1 MKRIL
6 LVVLSAALATAGCAD
21 PAAPLTPTPALPT
34 IAETFSDTL
43 LVGGVNKHD
52 FTVNALG
59 GVKVTLS
66 SVEPSAT
73 VGLGIGTP
81 SLGSCSVIDHV
92 NTVAGKAVVL
102 SGTATVPGL
111 YCVTIFDIVGADG
124 VGKLVEP
131 AVYTIN
137 VLHS

>member
-6 LVVLSAALATAGCAD
+6 LVVLTAALVTAGCAD
-21 PAAPLTPTPALPT
+21 PGAPLTPTPALPT

-43 LVGGVNKHD
+43 LVLGANTHNFNVTVIGGVR
-52 FTVNALG
+52 
-59 GVKVTLS
+59 VTLN
-66 SVEPSAT
+66 SVNPSAK
-73 VGLGIGTP
+73 VGLGIGTS
-81 SLGSCSVIDHV
+81 SLGSCSVVDHV
-92 NTVAGKAVVL
+92 NTVAGQAVVL
-102 SGTATVPGL
+102 SGTVTVPGL

-124 VGKLVEP
+124 IGSLVEP

>member
-6 LVVLSAALATAGCAD
+6 RAVLGVALITAACGDPTA
-21 PAAPLTPTPALPT
+21 PATPTPAVAT

-43 LVGGVNKHD
+43 LVLGSNTHT
-52 FTVNALG
+52 FTVATLG
-59 GVKVTLS
+59 AVKVSLT
-66 SVEPSAT
+66 SVQPGAT
-73 VGLGIGTP
+73 VGIGIGTP
-81 SLGSCSVIDHV
+81 SLGSCSVIDRV
-92 NTVAGKAVVL
+92 NAVAGANVLL

-111 YCVTIFDIVGADG
+111 YCVTIFDLGN
-124 VGKLVEP
+124 LVEP